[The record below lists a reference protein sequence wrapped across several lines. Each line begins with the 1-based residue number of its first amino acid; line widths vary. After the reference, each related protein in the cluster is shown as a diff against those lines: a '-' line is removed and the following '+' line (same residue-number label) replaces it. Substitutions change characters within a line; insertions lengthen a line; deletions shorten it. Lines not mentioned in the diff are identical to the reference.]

1 MASKIANNPISIY
14 ALGGLGEVGKNTYCI
29 ESDHNLIIIDAGVK
43 FPEDDLVGVDY
54 VIPNYTHLKNNQGKI
69 RALFITHGHEDH
81 IGAIPFL
88 VKAIKI
94 PVIYAPKLA
103 CALIRQKLEEKKVKE
118 NVKLVEY
125 DENSRITAGEFEV
138 TFFRVTHSIPD
149 SFGICVDTSEG
160 RIVTTGDF
168 KIDLTPIGP
177 DIELAKIA
185 RIGTEGV
192 DLLLADSTNAEK
204 PGWTPSEKNVIDS
217 INEIFD
223 KAQGRLIISTF
234 SSNISRI
241 QQIVEATVAHHRKL
255 IVVGRSMVNTIE
267 YARKFGYIKI
277 PSEILKTVDNISSC
291 RDNEMVILCTGSQGE
306 PMAALSRIVNGSF
319 KNIRIVP
326 GDTVVF
332 SSSPIPGNGASISRV
347 VNLLTRYGANVITNS
362 IFSEIHSSGH
372 PSRKE
377 LALNIKLF
385 NPKYFMP
392 AHGEYHM
399 LKLHAEVAK
408 QIGIPSENIFVLAN
422 GDTIILENHKIRDG
436 ERIPA
441 EDVYIDGNDINGVS
455 TAVIRDRKILQDDGM
470 VGVLICLNSKTNRL
484 MAPPKVITVGFV
496 SYGANEEHLTRHASI
511 QVQEALDEMF
521 KTNNHITFGDIKN
534 TVRSVVSKYYFRK
547 TQRNPMII
555 PLIMNLN

>member
-14 ALGGLGEVGKNTYCI
+14 ALGGLGEVGKNTYCV

-54 VIPNYTHLKNNQGKI
+54 VIPNYTHLKNNQDKI

-88 VKAIKI
+88 VKAVKI

-125 DENSRITAGEFEV
+125 NENSKIVAGEFVV

-149 SFGICVDTSEG
+149 SFGICIDTSEG

-241 QQIVEATVAHHRKL
+241 QQIVEATIAHHRKL

-277 PSEILKTVDNISSC
+277 PSEILKTVDTITAC

-319 KNIRIVP
+319 KNIHIVP

-422 GDTIILENHKIRDG
+422 GDTIVLENHKIRDG

-470 VGVLICLNSKTNRL
+470 VGVLICLNSKTNQL
-484 MAPPKVITVGFV
+484 MAQPKVITVGFV

-511 QVQEALDEMF
+511 QVQEALEDMF

-534 TVRSVVSKYYFRK
+534 TIRSVVSKYYFRK

>member
-1 MASKIANNPISIY
+1 MSMKIANNPIKIY

-29 ESDHNLIIIDAGVK
+29 ESERHLIIIDAGVK

-88 VKAIKI
+88 VKAIKV

-118 NVKLVEY
+118 VVKIVEY
-125 DENSRITAGEFEV
+125 DENSEIVAGEFNV
-138 TFFRVTHSIPD
+138 SFFRVTHSIPD

-177 DIELAKIA
+177 DIELAKLA
-185 RIGTEGV
+185 KMGEEGV

-204 PGWTPSEKNVIDS
+204 EGWTPSERNVIDS

-241 QQIVEATVAHHRKL
+241 QQIVEAVITHHRKL
-255 IVVGRSMVNTIE
+255 VVVGRSMVNTIE
-267 YARKFGYIKI
+267 YARKFGYINI
-277 PSEILKTVDNISSC
+277 PSSILVAVESLNTIRES
-291 RDNEMVILCTGSQGE
+291 ETVILCTGSQGE
-306 PMAALSRIVNGSF
+306 PMAALSRIASGSL
-319 KNIRIVP
+319 KGLRIIP

-332 SSSPIPGNGASISRV
+332 SSSPIPGNGASISRI
-347 VNLLTRYGANVITNS
+347 VNVLTRCGAEVITNS

-377 LALNIKLF
+377 LQLNLKLLK
-385 NPKYFMP
+385 PKYFMP

-399 LKLHAEVAK
+399 LKLHADIARS
-408 QIGIPSENIFVLAN
+408 IGIPSENIFVLSN
-422 GDTIILENHKIRDG
+422 GDTLVLDNHKIHDG
-436 ERIPA
+436 EKIPA

-470 VGVLICLNSKTNRL
+470 VSVLVCLDSKNNRIVSH
-484 MAPPKVITVGFV
+484 PKVITVGFV
-496 SYGANEEHLTRHASI
+496 NQGVFEEHLTRHASM
-511 QVQEALDEMF
+511 QVEEAL
-521 KTNNHITFGDIKN
+521 NNFFENNSRVTFNDIKN
-534 TVRSVVSKYYFRK
+534 VIRSVVSKYYFRFF
-547 TQRNPMII
+547 TC
-555 PLIMNLN
+555 